1 MISAIVQ
8 DFPRST
14 LVDCCLLCALR
25 WKGAN
30 VGVVRA
36 PGGTDPWAR
45 QATATVTLP
54 STTRRNGR
62 QGGTAPL
69 LKQVFCGL
77 EEAGGVLTEAAIV
90 VLRLGGLIV
99 PTGGPWGWVFCGRR
113 WLPGSVALAPP
124 SEGKDGS
131 GQQPEDS
138 YPAGFFPGDED
149 DAEGKKSTAGSV

>member
-1 MISAIVQ
+1 MLMQVQ
-8 DFPRST
+8 
-14 LVDCCLLCALR
+14 
-25 WKGAN
+25 
-30 VGVVRA
+30 
-36 PGGTDPWAR
+36 PGGRAE
-45 QATATVTLP
+45 Q
-54 STTRRNGR
+54 
-62 QGGTAPL
+62 APL
-69 LKQVFCGL
+69 LKQVFYGL